1 MKRFSYVVMLLVGVL
16 LFWAFGTVYAKDV
29 KITLLNSKGEIQ
41 TQLEQAAAQF
51 SRETPGVVLE
61 VIPCPVGQ
69 SPYEKVVAMYA
80 SGNAPT
86 IAMLDPG
93 DVLRFREK
101 AVDLTSEKWVAD
113 AIDHSLDVATLDNG
127 TVIGFPVTVE
137 GYGLIYNKK
146 VLDKAVGGNFDP
158 KSIRT
163 RNALKALFDKIK
175 ASGVEPL
182 VISPLDWSLGQ
193 HFLSISYAAQSPN
206 SKEVDSFLSRLK
218 KGQVDLDTNKKINGL
233 LDTFDLM
240 KSYNIDRN
248 DPLAGT
254 YDRGAELVARGKVGM
269 WFMGNWAWPPI
280 SEFDT
285 SGGQYGFLPIPISN
299 DANEYG
305 NSQIPVGVTKFFI
318 LDAEQN
324 SKEQIAAAK
333 SFLNWLV
340 YDADGQDALV
350 NKAQIIPAFKNIK
363 LVPRDPL
370 AKSILKYVSESKTM
384 QFINTLPPDH
394 WSELGASMQKY
405 LANAIDRRGL
415 LKEIETYWKN
425 VK

>member
-1 MKRFSYVVMLLVGVL
+1 MKRFRTILMLLLVVF
-16 LFWAFGTVYAKDV
+16 LFTAFGTAYAKDV

-41 TQLEQAAAQF
+41 AQLEQAAERF
-51 SRETPGVVLE
+51 NRETNGVDLE
-61 VIPCPVGQ
+61 VIPCPAGQ

-93 DVLRFREK
+93 DVRRFQKK
-101 AVDLTSEKWVAD
+101 ALDLSSEKWVGD
-113 AIDHSLDVATLDNG
+113 AIDRSLDIATLDDG
-127 TVIGFPVTVE
+127 KVIGFPVTVE

-146 VLDKAVGGNFDP
+146 VLDKAVGGSFDP
-158 KSIRT
+158 TSIRT
-163 RNALKALFDKIK
+163 RSALEALFKKIK
-175 ASGVEPL
+175 ASGAGPL
-182 VISPLDWSLGQ
+182 VISPMDWSLAG
-193 HFLSISYAAQSPN
+193 HFLPTSYAAQSPS
-206 SKEVDSFLSRLK
+206 SKEVGSFLTRLE
-218 KGQVDLDTNKKINGL
+218 KGKIDLDANKKINGL

-240 KSYNIDRN
+240 KKYNVDRN

-254 YDRGAELVARGKVGM
+254 YDRGPELIGQGKVGI

-285 SGGQYGFLPIPISN
+285 SGGQYGFLPVPISN
-299 DANEYG
+299 DATEYG

-350 NKAQIIPAFKNIK
+350 NKAKIIPAFKNIK
-363 LVPRDPL
+363 LVPGDPL
-370 AKSILKYVSESKTM
+370 ARSILKYVSEGKTM
-384 QFINTLPPDH
+384 QFITSLPPDH
-394 WSELGASMQKY
+394 WSKLGASMQKY
-405 LANAIDRRGL
+405 LANVVDRQGL
-415 LKEIETYWKN
+415 LKEIGTYWKN
-425 VK
+425 VN